1 MSVRFYVDVHVPL
14 AITEQLR
21 MRGVD
26 VLTAQTDNAT
36 RLDDPALLDRA
47 TELGRILF
55 SRDKDLL
62 RIAAERQRGNHSFSG
77 LVYAHQLRVSIG
89 RCVDDLELIGKASNP
104 EDWFG
109 KVVFLPL

>member
-36 RLDDPALLDRA
+36 RLRRRSGIDW
-47 TELGRILF
+47 ESEQ
-55 SRDKDLL
+55 SR
-62 RIAAERQRGNHSFSG
+62 G
-77 LVYAHQLRVSIG
+77 LVWEGGIPSALSRRINSLVLPITDKIPQ
-89 RCVDDLELIGKASNP
+89 
-104 EDWFG
+104 
-109 KVVFLPL
+109 VFI

>member
-1 MSVRFYVDVHVPL
+1 MDVHVPL

-21 MRGVD
+21 MREVD

-36 RLDDPALLDRA
+36 RLEDQPLLDRA
-47 TELGRILF
+47 TELDRILF

-62 RIAAERQRGNHSFSG
+62 KIAAERQHSNPSFSG

-89 RCVDDLELIGKASNP
+89 RCVEDLELLAKTTNP
-104 EDWFG
+104 DEWEG
-109 KVVFLPL
+109 KVMFLPL